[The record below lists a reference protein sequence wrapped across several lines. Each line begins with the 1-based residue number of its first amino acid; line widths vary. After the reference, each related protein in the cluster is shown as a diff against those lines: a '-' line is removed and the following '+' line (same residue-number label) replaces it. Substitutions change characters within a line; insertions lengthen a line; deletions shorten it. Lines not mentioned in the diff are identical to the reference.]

1 MSRKL
6 IPVVVGDARK
16 ANMGIKADVAQE
28 IEEEVSGCHCKLCG
42 KYHFWW
48 EVHLVILHIKTN
60 KSTATSTNTINTK

>member
-6 IPVVVGDARK
+6 IPVVGDARK

-42 KYHFWW
+42 KYHF
-48 EVHLVILHIKTN
+48 
-60 KSTATSTNTINTK
+60 